1 MTSTSTSYDDPTICR
16 LDLIDWCLM
25 STLEVVQLHIDHVEL
40 IVIMCLVPMIS
51 IKLTLPEVSS
61 KLFHHIAPV
70 FIVCYHLTC
79 QSFFPKPLDQLGK
92 NLGIIRD
99 WSP

>member
-79 QSFFPKPLDQLGK
+79 QSFFRNHWINWEKILA
-92 NLGIIRD
+92 
-99 WSP
+99 